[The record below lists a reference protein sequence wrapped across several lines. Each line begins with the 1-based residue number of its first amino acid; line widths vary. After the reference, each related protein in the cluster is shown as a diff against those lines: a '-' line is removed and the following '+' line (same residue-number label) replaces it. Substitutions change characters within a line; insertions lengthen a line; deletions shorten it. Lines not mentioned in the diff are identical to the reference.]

1 MKKIKVSII
10 VPVYNVEEYI
20 EKCLKSLVSQTLQ
33 EIEIIVVNDGSL
45 DNSMNTVKN
54 FLFDSRIIVINKKN
68 GGLSSARNIGI
79 KKAVGKY
86 IAFVDS
92 DDFINETMFE
102 ELYKYAE
109 ETKSDVVA
117 SKVLLFNNKTLEI
130 TKRKSKYSEY
140 SKNLKNPF
148 YLFEENIEVW
158 NKIYK
163 RDFILK
169 NDLYFEEGMI
179 HEDDLFTLRVFLST
193 NKIKFLDKYHYF
205 YRIEREGSIITRLN
219 KEKSLKSLEKI
230 LNFLINIKINEKEI
244 YLILKLEILKL
255 NYRQRIM
262 CLKREKNISKSEIL
276 QREILLK
283 NNWKYLSS
291 LEKKILKINLRK
303 VLETKGFSNINIF
316 NIFYWRNRIF
326 NFRIIRK
333 IIVEKLKIKYL
344 K

>member
-109 ETKSDVVA
+109 ETENDVVA

-163 RDFILK
+163 KRFYIK
-169 NDLYFEEGMI
+169 KRS
-179 HEDDLFTLRVFLST
+179 LF
-193 NKIKFLDKYHYF
+193 
-205 YRIEREGSIITRLN
+205 
-219 KEKSLKSLEKI
+219 
-230 LNFLINIKINEKEI
+230 
-244 YLILKLEILKL
+244 
-255 NYRQRIM
+255 
-262 CLKREKNISKSEIL
+262 
-276 QREILLK
+276 
-283 NNWKYLSS
+283 
-291 LEKKILKINLRK
+291 
-303 VLETKGFSNINIF
+303 
-316 NIFYWRNRIF
+316 
-326 NFRIIRK
+326 
-333 IIVEKLKIKYL
+333 
-344 K
+344 